1 MKYVFYSD
9 YGPVE
14 SGTVPEDPT
23 QQFEQQVGEFQ
34 KINSVL
40 VDGGDRYGASA
51 VTFDSAEELVWIGNQ
66 GVSYAKC
73 NYCKRLHRNF

>member
-1 MKYVFYSD
+1 M
-9 YGPVE
+9 
-14 SGTVPEDPT
+14 
-23 QQFEQQVGEFQ
+23 GEFQ

-66 GVSYAKC
+66 GVSYIQ
-73 NYCKRLHRNF
+73 LHTYARILEMQAVLQFKSFGLI